1 MIPSFD
7 CVHDS
12 ARLGVL
18 MLPGMGFTRASWR
31 AYSTMKGVMIPSVSA
46 GSSQREARVMWTP
59 HVMVPSGA
67 AVAERAR
74 PKSRVAATR
83 ATSTREMND
92 LMDPSHYRYGG
103 ARTCW
108 NVRPDPRLCLDPEEP
123 GRRPAQHG
131 HALRVAQARRGEY
144 EIHGGLR
151 PWVGIVGAHHELA
164 RAHLGGEVAHRFG
177 REHDVVVVQ
186 LPEILRGLLLEWPV
200 LGAGASIGEGQA
212 ALIGAP
218 RVRGEV
224 AAAVRSADLEPGE
237 AIERSLEDQV
247 RERDGRLE
255 RVADHVRQ
263 QTVALEPARQRLRGP
278 CSLGMD
284 EDEDAELL
292 GLRPE
297 RVKLRVA
304 QLLLVDAPAD
314 GSPAQPVLLDSFL
327 QLLGR
332 EVRVLESDRGEGHE
346 ALGVRRARLGELLV
360 LGPDELAREIAVR
373 PVPVGIDAERLHVD
387 ALLVHRAEAIRGVLG
402 HVQEGR
408 QRRAR
413 RP

>member
-1 MIPSFD
+1 MTSWIP
-7 CVHDS
+7 HNY
-12 ARLGVL
+12 
-18 MLPGMGFTRASWR
+18 PYRA
-31 AYSTMKGVMIPSVSA
+31 
-46 GSSQREARVMWTP
+46 
-59 HVMVPSGA
+59 
-67 AVAERAR
+67 
-74 PKSRVAATR
+74 
-83 ATSTREMND
+83 D
-92 LMDPSHYRYGG
+92 
-103 ARTCW
+103 RTGW
-108 NVRPDPRLCLDPEEP
+108 NVSTDDPLCPDPEEA

-144 EIHGGLR
+144 GIHGGLR
-151 PWVGIVGAHHELA
+151 PRVGIVGAHHELA

-200 LGAGASIGEGQA
+200 LGAGASIGEGQT

-224 AAAVRSADLEPGE
+224 AAAVRGADLEPGE

-263 QTVALEPARQRLRGP
+263 QAVALEPARQRVRGP
-278 CSLGMD
+278 RSLRMD

-292 GLRPE
+292 GLGPE

-327 QLLGR
+327 
-332 EVRVLESDRGEGHE
+332 
-346 ALGVRRARLGELLV
+346 
-360 LGPDELAREIAVR
+360 
-373 PVPVGIDAERLHVD
+373 
-387 ALLVHRAEAIRGVLG
+387 
-402 HVQEGR
+402 
-408 QRRAR
+408 
-413 RP
+413 

>member
-1 MIPSFD
+1 MTS
-7 CVHDS
+7 
-12 ARLGVL
+12 
-18 MLPGMGFTRASWR
+18 
-31 AYSTMKGVMIPSVSA
+31 
-46 GSSQREARVMWTP
+46 WTP
-59 HVMVPSGA
+59 P
-67 AVAERAR
+67 
-74 PKSRVAATR
+74 
-83 ATSTREMND
+83 N
-92 LMDPSHYRYGG
+92 YRYRG

-151 PWVGIVGAHHELA
+151 PRVGIVRAHHELA

-200 LGAGASIGEGQA
+200 LGAGASIGKGQA

-224 AAAVRSADLEPGE
+224 AAAVCGADLEPGE

-263 QTVALEPARQRLRGP
+263 QTVALEAARQRLRGP
-278 CSLGMD
+278 CSSIARSRSEAFWATCKRGGSD
-284 EDEDAELL
+284 EPGAPIFKPIRAIAS
-292 GLRPE
+292 GTAQCACTSTTFTRRPLTTTS
-297 RVKLRVA
+297 R
-304 QLLLVDAPAD
+304 
-314 GSPAQPVLLDSFL
+314 
-327 QLLGR
+327 
-332 EVRVLESDRGEGHE
+332 
-346 ALGVRRARLGELLV
+346 RRACAWAGAA
-360 LGPDELAREIAVR
+360 PSSPHPTKAMPA
-373 PVPVGIDAERLHVD
+373 A
-387 ALLVHRAEAIRGVLG
+387 
-402 HVQEGR
+402 
-408 QRRAR
+408 
-413 RP
+413 